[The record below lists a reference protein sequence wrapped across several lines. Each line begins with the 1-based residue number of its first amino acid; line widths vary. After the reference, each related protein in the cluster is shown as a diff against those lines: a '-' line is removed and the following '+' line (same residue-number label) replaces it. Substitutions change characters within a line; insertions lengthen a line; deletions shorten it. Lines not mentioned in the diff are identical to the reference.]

1 MTIGGSAKVGVNSY
15 VALFIESTYGTFPAT
30 AATGASTLE
39 PLSFAV
45 KTDIVSKK
53 LDQISRNRGFTKRVQ
68 LDKNVTGSLEQYLHP
83 TESPILLTL
92 GLGGGLVTTANTT
105 TGATVWI
112 HSITAGNFSSTVAS
126 ISCQMRKGD
135 AHHWQYT
142 GGRINSM
149 KIAGTVGE
157 LISASYE
164 MIFADSSQTGSNIS
178 SSLSIS
184 SVLPFTYVNGKYR
197 YAATEGSLT
206 STVEEYITGFEL
218 TVNNNLISD
227 SNARALGSN
236 KIQFLPATRR
246 DVEFKVT
253 QRFDTTTQWDRFI
266 AATQGAAELYFE
278 GQSITAGTNQSCRI
292 RLPKL
297 YVNTP
302 DPEVSGA
309 NDILISEISFDVV
322 VDNPNTT
329 TGKDIGITVTN
340 NVTSY

>member
-1 MTIGGSAKVGVNSY
+1 MAIGGSAKVGVNSY

-30 AATGASTLE
+30 ADTGASTLE

-68 LDKNVTGSLEQYLHP
+68 LDKNVNGSLEQYLHP
-83 TESPILLTL
+83 TESPILLAL
-92 GLGGGLVTTANTT
+92 GLGGGLTSSVGS
-105 TGATVWI
+105 TGVYI
-112 HSITAGNFSSTVAS
+112 HSISAGNFSSTVAS

-135 AHHWQYT
+135 THHWQYS

-157 LISASYE
+157 LITASYE
-164 MIFADSSQTGSNIS
+164 MIFADSSQTGSDIS

-218 TVNNNLISD
+218 TINNNLISD

-246 DVEFKVT
+246 DIEFKIT

-278 GQSITAGTNQSCRI
+278 GQSITAATKHSCRV
-292 RLPKL
+292 RLPKI

-309 NDILISEISFDVV
+309 NDILISEIAFDVV
-322 VDNPNTT
+322 VDDPNTT
-329 TGKDIGITVTN
+329 TGKDIGITVVN
-340 NVTSY
+340 DIASY